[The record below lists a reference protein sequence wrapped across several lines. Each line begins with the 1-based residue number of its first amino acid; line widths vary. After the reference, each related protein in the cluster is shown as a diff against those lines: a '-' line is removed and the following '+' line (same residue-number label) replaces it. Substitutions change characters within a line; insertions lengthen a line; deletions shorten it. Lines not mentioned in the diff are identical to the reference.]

1 MAIQLLICELLGDNP
16 SDDYTNVEETIATHA
31 ALLSKGL
38 AISDSVLTI
47 NQALDSYLPVG

>member
-1 MAIQLLICELLGDNP
+1 MSIIGDNP
-16 SDDYTNVEETIATHA
+16 SEDFANVEDTITAHA

-38 AISDSVLTI
+38 AISDSVFTV